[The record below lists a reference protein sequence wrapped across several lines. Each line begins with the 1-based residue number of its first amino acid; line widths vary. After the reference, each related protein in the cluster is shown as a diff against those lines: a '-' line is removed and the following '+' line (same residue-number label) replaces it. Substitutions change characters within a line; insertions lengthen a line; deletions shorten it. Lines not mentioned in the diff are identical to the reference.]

1 MTKGTALRGR
11 PAGLQRLFV
20 RAPLWLYRLRLGWL
34 FGERLLLLNH
44 TGRKSGRPRQAV
56 IEVLRHDR
64 AADAYIVASG
74 WGERADWY
82 RNILS
87 TPRVSIVVGRRYL
100 AALARRLPQ
109 EEAARELADYAGRH
123 PTAFRRLSQLMVGEA
138 LAGDPAACERL
149 ARAVPVIALQ
159 AGAADQGEGWPGQGA
174 EGGPDGR

>member
-11 PAGLQRLFV
+11 PTGLLRLFM

-34 FGERLLLLNH
+34 FGERLLLLSH
-44 TGRKSGRPRQAV
+44 TGRVSGRPRQVV

-82 RNILS
+82 RNLLR
-87 TPRVSIVVGRRYL
+87 TPAVSLVVGRRRI
-100 AALARRLPQ
+100 AALARRLPP
-109 EEAARELADYAGRH
+109 EEAARELGDYARRH
-123 PTAFRRLSQLMVGEA
+123 PAAFRSLSRLMLGA
-138 LAGDPAACERL
+138 PLAGAPEECERL

-159 AGAADQGEGWPGQGA
+159 VRAAGPGEG
-174 EGGPDGR
+174 